1 MTKKRIPV
9 LCLILVN
16 LLSYALLAMI
26 VPDNAKALAIQ
37 AAALV
42 VLNISTY
49 LVIARFF
56 KGDPFLF
63 LISSMLV
70 SVGMVMLSRIDATGG
85 TDYARRQL
93 LWFVLGIVVFYL
105 SFFLYLKLPALSKLL
120 WVYLGA
126 SYLLFLATLLFGTSI
141 NGAKNW
147 ITLGAQFSIQP
158 SEIIKVLFVFFLAAA
173 FSNVDKL
180 RFRKLDGKWTI
191 SILSYA
197 FFGFLVLQREWGS
210 ALVYFL
216 VYACIC
222 YHSGF
227 GFLYMLANVVP
238 AGIAGVAGAMVL
250 PHIQTRIAIWQ
261 DPWADP
267 TVKGWQII
275 QSLLAIN
282 AGGFLGVG
290 IGRGSP
296 ESVPES
302 YSDAIFSVICEE
314 LGIFGGI
321 AVVLLF
327 FILVYR
333 GLKVALRTKNPFDQ
347 TVALGLTLLFGF
359 QSFIIIGGMIKLI
372 PLTGVTLPFISYG
385 GTSLFISFFQ
395 IGVLSA
401 IAQKSLQ
408 TKKEDAA

>member
-1 MTKKRIPV
+1 MTRKRIPV

-16 LLSYALLAMI
+16 LLSYGLLAMI
-26 VPDNAKALAIQ
+26 VPANAKALLIQ
-37 AAALV
+37 ATILV
-42 VLNISTY
+42 VLNASTY
-49 LVIARFF
+49 LVISRFF
-56 KGDPFLF
+56 RGDPFLF

-70 SVGMVMLSRIDATGG
+70 SIGMVMLSRIDATGG
-85 TDYARRQL
+85 TDYARRQM
-93 LWFVLGIVVFYL
+93 LWFLMGIVVFYL
-105 SFFLYLKLPALSKLL
+105 SFFIYLKVPALSKLL
-120 WVYLGA
+120 WVYLGL
-126 SYLLFLATLLFGTSI
+126 SYLLFIVTLVLGTSI

-147 ITLGAQFSIQP
+147 ITLGGFSVQP
-158 SEIIKVLFVFFLAAA
+158 SELIKVLFVFFLAAA
-173 FSNVDKL
+173 FANVDKL
-180 RFRKLDGKWTI
+180 RFRKIDGKWTL
-191 SILSYA
+191 SVLSYA

-216 VYACIC
+216 VYACLC

-227 GFLYMLANVVP
+227 GFWFLLINAVP
-238 AGIAGVAGAMVL
+238 AGIAGVVGAKVL

-261 DPWADP
+261 DPWVDP

-275 QSLLAIN
+275 QSMLAIN

-302 YSDAIFSVICEE
+302 YSDAIFSLICEE

-333 GLKVALRTKNPFDQ
+333 GLKVALKTKNTFDR

-385 GTSLFISFFQ
+385 GTSLLISFFQ

>member
-1 MTKKRIPV
+1 MTRKRIPV

-16 LLSYALLAMI
+16 LLSYGLLAMI
-26 VPDNAKALAIQ
+26 VPQNAKALLIQ
-37 AAALV
+37 ATILV
-42 VLNISTY
+42 VLNASTY
-49 LVIARFF
+49 LVISRFF
-56 KGDPFLF
+56 RGDPFLF

-85 TDYARRQL
+85 TDYARRQM
-93 LWFVLGIVVFYL
+93 LWFLIGIAVFYL
-105 SFFLYLKLPALSKLL
+105 SFFIYLNVSALSKLL
-120 WVYLGA
+120 WVYLGL
-126 SYLLFLATLLFGTSI
+126 SYLLFVVTLVFGTAI

-147 ITLGAQFSIQP
+147 ITLGGFSVQP
-158 SEIIKVLFVFFLAAA
+158 SELIKVLFVFFLAAA
-173 FSNVDKL
+173 FANVDKL
-180 RFRKLDGKWTI
+180 RFKNLDGKWML

-216 VYACIC
+216 VYACLC

-227 GFLYMLANVVP
+227 GFLFLLINAFP
-238 AGIAGVAGAMVL
+238 AGLAGFVGAKVL

-261 DPWADP
+261 DPWVDP

-275 QSLLAIN
+275 QSMLAIN

-302 YSDAIFSVICEE
+302 YSDAIFSLICEE

-333 GLKVALRTKNPFDQ
+333 GLKIALKTKNTFDR

-385 GTSLFISFFQ
+385 GTSLLISFFQ

-401 IAQKSLQ
+401 IAQRSLQ

>member
-1 MTKKRIPV
+1 MTRKRIPV

-26 VPDNAKALAIQ
+26 VPENAKALLIQ
-37 AAALV
+37 ATILV
-42 VLNISTY
+42 VLNASTY
-49 LVIARFF
+49 LVISRFF
-56 KGDPFLF
+56 RGDPFLF

-70 SVGMVMLSRIDATGG
+70 SIGMVMLSRIDATGG
-85 TDYARRQL
+85 TDYARRQM
-93 LWFVLGIVVFYL
+93 LWFLMGIVVFYL
-105 SFFLYLKLPALSKLL
+105 SFFIYLKVPALSKLL
-120 WVYLGA
+120 WVYLGL
-126 SYLLFLATLLFGTSI
+126 SYLLFIVTLVFGTSI

-147 ITLGAQFSIQP
+147 ITLGGFSVQP
-158 SEIIKVLFVFFLAAA
+158 SELIKVLFVFFLAAA
-173 FSNVDKL
+173 FANVDRL
-180 RFRKLDGKWTI
+180 RFRNIDGKWTL
-191 SILSYA
+191 SVLSYA

-216 VYACIC
+216 VYVCLC

-227 GFLYMLANVVP
+227 GFLFLLINAAP
-238 AGIAGVAGAMVL
+238 AGLAGFVGAKVL

-275 QSLLAIN
+275 QSMLAIN

-302 YSDAIFSVICEE
+302 YSDAIFSLICEE

-333 GLKVALRTKNPFDQ
+333 GLKVALKTKNTFDR

-385 GTSLFISFFQ
+385 GTSLLISFFQ